1 MLELHV
7 NYPED
12 QWCYIALSSASNHK
26 AASCMIQLYNSHAAI
41 ILALKLS
48 PPYYNPV
55 ICLFLKI
62 EFGIN
67 LFNGIFALLLDLKTN
82 RFKQPF

>member
-1 MLELHV
+1 MLEQ

-26 AASCMIQLYNSHAAI
+26 AASCMIQPYNSHAAI
-41 ILALKLS
+41 ILAIKLS
-48 PPYYNPV
+48 PTGNYNPV

-62 EFGIN
+62 ELGIN
-67 LFNGIFALLLDLKTN
+67 FFSGIFVLSLDLETG